1 MHEVAVGE
9 LRKERDKFRA
19 MVEHQEQTFH
29 FMETQLDEIRKGI
42 DDIAIMLGVIE
53 PPMPLMPPRVPT
65 GPNEI
70 LS

>member
-1 MHEVAVGE
+1 
-9 LRKERDKFRA
+9 
-19 MVEHQEQTFH
+19 
-29 FMETQLDEIRKGI
+29 METQLDEIRKGI